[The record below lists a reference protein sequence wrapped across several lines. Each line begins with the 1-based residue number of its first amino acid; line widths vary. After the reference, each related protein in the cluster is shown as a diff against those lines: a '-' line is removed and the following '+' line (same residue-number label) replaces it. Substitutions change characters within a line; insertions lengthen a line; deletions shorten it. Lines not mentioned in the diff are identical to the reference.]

1 MAASYPTSV
10 KSFTTKNTS
19 DAIQAAHVNDLQD
32 EVAAIEGGLLNGTAP
47 LNSSN
52 STLAALSVTGNS
64 TVTNLNVTGG
74 CTLASFSIS
83 NLQVSSNSTLTN
95 LSVTGGS
102 TFATVNQG
110 ASTLAS
116 LSVTGN
122 STLAAV
128 NQGASTLAS
137 LSVTGGS
144 TLASLSV
151 TGDSTLAAVNQGNS
165 TVANLSVTGG
175 STFAGAVMP
184 AADSTQT
191 LGSSSVR
198 WVFSGKQITPGSIP
212 STALSTSGTPS
223 TSAFLTGGGW
233 QESTA
238 RLVPV
243 VYALPSTITFTGDAA
258 ETV

>member
-83 NLQVSSNSTLTN
+83 NLQVSNLQVSSNSTLT
-95 LSVTGGS
+95 T
-102 TFATVNQG
+102 
-110 ASTLAS
+110 

-122 STLAAV
+122 
-128 NQGASTLAS
+128 
-137 LSVTGGS
+137 
-144 TLASLSV
+144 
-151 TGDSTLAAVNQGNS
+151 STLAAVNQGNS

-184 AADSTQT
+184 AANSTQT

-243 VYALPSTITFTGDAA
+243 VYALPSTVTFSGDGA